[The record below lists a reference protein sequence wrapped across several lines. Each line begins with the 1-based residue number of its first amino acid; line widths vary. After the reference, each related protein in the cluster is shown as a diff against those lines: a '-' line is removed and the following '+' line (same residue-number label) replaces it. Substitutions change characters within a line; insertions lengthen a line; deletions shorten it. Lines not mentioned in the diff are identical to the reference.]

1 MYVGIAPDWKLYGL
15 RRIPFQRTRP
25 TADNGS
31 VREPLLVFSVMKMV
45 NVIVNAET
53 IRKFLYSSRPTEQFL
68 MEVIIS
74 LIGNFR
80 YVFKLFKKLNVF
92 YLCIIV
98 VHIVNL
104 AGFIKICSLKGSTN
118 TKFSVI

>member
-15 RRIPFQRTRP
+15 RRIPFQRTPP

-31 VREPLLVFSVMKMV
+31 VREPLRDFFVMKMV
-45 NVIVNAET
+45 NVIVNAKT

-74 LIGNFR
+74 LIRNFR
-80 YVFKLFKKLNVF
+80 HVFKLF
-92 YLCIIV
+92 
-98 VHIVNL
+98 
-104 AGFIKICSLKGSTN
+104 
-118 TKFSVI
+118 